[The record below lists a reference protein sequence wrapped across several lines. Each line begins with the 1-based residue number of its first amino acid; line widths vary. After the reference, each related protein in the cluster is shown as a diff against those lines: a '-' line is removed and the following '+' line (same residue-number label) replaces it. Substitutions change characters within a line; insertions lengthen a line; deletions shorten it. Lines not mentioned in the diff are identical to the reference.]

1 MFKTIMS
8 TAVLAASVFSAS
20 AYANTTAAPF
30 VDVIDSVEF
39 NGWNKLVAPLTAAQ
53 LVAGYNANVADSG
66 DAVFTRV
73 DGFAYPAG
81 SGLYQWQGTDSTFT
95 VTDATV
101 AAGLTSVIFQSH
113 SAPGGTLTGV
123 YDVSLTYTIGGLDY
137 LANLVDNNATGAEY
151 KYFSWD
157 LSSVTGI
164 EAISVK
170 FSTEAHANSFAFQL
184 DQVVAAV
191 PEPSEYALLLGG
203 LALVGFAAR
212 RKQQA

>member
-1 MFKTIMS
+1 MFKTMMS

-53 LVAGYNANVADSG
+53 LAAGYTANVADSS
-66 DAVFTRV
+66 DAVLTRIA
-73 DGFAYPAG
+73 GSAYPAG
-81 SGLYQWQGTDSTFT
+81 AGLYQWQGTESTFT
-95 VTDATV
+95 LSDNTI
-101 AAGLTSVIFQSH
+101 AAGLSSVVLQSH
-113 SAPGGTLTGV
+113 SAPGGTGTGV
-123 YDVSLTYTIGGLDY
+123 YGVSLTYTIGGVDY
-137 LANLVDNNATGAEY
+137 LAALVDTNVASAEY

-157 LSSVTGI
+157 LSSYTGI
-164 EAISVK
+164 EAISVQ
-170 FSTEAHANSFAFQL
+170 FSTEVHANSFAFQL

-212 RKQQA
+212 RKQAA